1 MVENIHDAR
10 QGHKTI
16 TALMEDIVKKFE
28 HLYQVISNREFL
40 RMESLGG
47 EIPFFISAFDPK
59 QQVEVEKAIRSL
71 KNKLETN
78 GIPVLELNLY
88 DIALELLNKELGEGE
103 IFELEKNMDKNE
115 FKDALQS
122 TLNIREV
129 FMPHIKEL
137 IDDSQAKVYFLTGIG
152 MVFPF
157 IRSHTI
163 LNNLQNV
170 AKDAPTVAFFAGEYN
185 GYSLEL
191 FGLMKDDNYY
201 RAFNISNYKL
211 KR

>member
-1 MVENIHDAR
+1 
-10 QGHKTI
+10 
-16 TALMEDIVKKFE
+16 MEDIVKKFE

-88 DIALELLNKELGEGE
+88 DIAIELLNNELGKGE
-103 IFELEKNMDKNE
+103 IFELEKNMDKKE
-115 FKDALQS
+115 FKEALQS
-122 TLNIREV
+122 ILDINEV
-129 FMPHIKEL
+129 LIPKIKQL
-137 IDDSQAKVYFLTGIG
+137 IEDSSAKVYFLTGIG
-152 MVFPF
+152 LVFPF
-157 IRSHTI
+157 IRSHNV

-170 AKDAPTVAFFAGEYN
+170 AKKAPTVAFFAGEYN

-201 RAFNISNYKL
+201 RAFNIANYKL
-211 KR
+211 KK